1 MKLHLPV
8 CLLKAVLTG
17 LLSVACF
24 TVNSG
29 TVWAEESSV
38 SILSEGKTPS
48 VSISSPGAA
57 ALTSTPDGTLIIMNL
72 DGGHL
77 YGASYSTFDVVADMQ
92 IDSMRISD
100 GYTRAVYNFNGDISG
115 SGVFERTSAA
125 KSDYQTYVFS
135 GDMSAYSG
143 TMCLSKANDNS
154 TLKFVN
160 NTSGTGAIAIAAGN
174 TLVVSGATMN
184 NSSIISSGVL
194 EVWDTATFTHDIS
207 VNGTLSLGRGSALV
221 NNGTFTF
228 ADTALINL
236 QHATYTTDTAGNR
249 TYQLFSASGSGSSNL
264 SSLTA
269 ANITGIS
276 TGGWEWTLNDDGSI
290 TAIDVGR
297 TLTYAGGTMTWNTS
311 YGNAVFSSAGSA
323 VAFASGDKVKFSGN
337 STVSLG
343 EDITTREMTVGAGA
357 TVVLTTTEHTLN
369 AESVVVDGTLQLKN
383 GGQNGALTGDITV
396 RGQLDF
402 AAGDVTGW
410 SSSLGIKSINIL
422 KDGNLHISVGGN
434 QNQTAAGLVI
444 GLHGGTITGVS
455 NANLDLAYGGSQY
468 GYSSI
473 SAHAAE
479 GATSETPTVSSISGT
494 SLSLRQKATTISV
507 AENAR
512 LDISSIIK
520 EKSSTD
526 VLNGEGALAAGKI
539 AGLTKTGAGELRL
552 TGANTYTQ
560 NTTVAEGT
568 LTLADGGS
576 LASSSITVNDGAVFR
591 LDAAEELAVSASG
604 SLGGSG
610 TLIKTGLG
618 SASLGSLAD
627 SFAGR
632 IELQQGSLSL
642 NSPLVISS
650 GRELA
655 LGMNG
660 AVLNSDL
667 YLGDG
672 LLSTSLSDAGVSTS
686 LNDHSLILSG
696 GTVLMLQGA
705 FHKVTDLFTG
715 VGSLLGADG
724 NELVLDSSNNAAAL
738 YFDLSRPGMG
748 FWTNSTLVLSSSG
761 TLQLVKPSN
770 ISIPAGYTEV
780 LVDDASDIKPY
791 SSSATDVAFRLTAD
805 VTVDGRTSE
814 LMTSSADS
822 WCFTSNSV
830 DNLQFLTFSNATK
843 RLFYVSSNEKLEF
856 HGLKSVT
863 FSGNTASSSSSAYG
877 GAIDGNDG
885 STITLNDNGSVTFSG
900 NTATADSSYS
910 AGAYGGAIYGDTI
923 TLSGNGSVTF
933 SGNTADS
940 FYSSAYGGAI
950 YGYGTITL
958 SGNGSV
964 TFSGNTTDS
973 SHSYACG
980 GAIYGDTITLSENGS
995 VEFSGNTSDSFHSS
1009 ARGGAIYGDIYDTIM
1024 LSGNGSVTFSGNT
1037 ADSYANYA
1045 YGGAIYGSSDS
1056 TIMLSGNV
1064 SVEFSGNTAS
1074 SYGGYAYGGAIY
1086 GYSNSTIELSGN
1098 GSVEFS
1104 GNRTDDGGGAIYGD
1118 TITLS
1123 GNDSVTFS
1131 GNTAHSGGAIYGGY
1145 NSTIE
1150 LSGNGS
1156 VEFSGNTASS
1166 GGAIDGGTIRLSGN
1180 GSVTFSGNTASSGGA
1195 IYGDGNLS
1203 IRNNDSVLFEK
1214 NAEKSGSSYCLRSIY
1229 AGGSGDVISLSAAEG
1244 KSIEFRD
1251 SVYIDSGSTV
1261 NLNADYTDADGLVHK
1276 QTGDI
1281 IFTGAYTEQHLN
1293 ELLAADGLIR
1303 TATAE
1308 EILNSRTTEVRAMTN
1323 LYGGRLCVEEGSVYK
1338 GYGITAHEGSAAT
1351 VLVKDATLNHAGYD
1365 LVFHAGTSLELVG
1378 DNAASANRLQMHT
1391 GSSLIFRESAGLVLD
1406 GTLNV
1411 EGTGTLQLENG
1422 SLSAQKIDGTGG
1434 ISITGGR
1441 LELQDDT
1448 DALAVD
1454 GAVSISNTTLSGNW
1468 CAEGLT
1474 VDGVS
1479 VTAGSEISLNNLT
1492 LKSVL
1497 SNEGTLVLGGEVS
1510 IARED
1515 VDCVGGGEQYTAGVS
1530 GYRYIG
1536 HSFTLVEG
1544 SGQSTAAADVI
1555 WKITENGAEQDYRAY
1570 SLSYTNGV
1578 LTAYIERDIT
1588 TYWVNSEVTYDGR
1601 SEFDTANTLVL
1612 NGGELTLAA
1621 ALGDN
1626 LTKGIRAEADS
1637 SLNMGAG
1644 LAESDDSVSVNVS
1657 VGVTVTVDEPVIGHG
1672 TLLKSGDG
1680 ILSVKELADSF
1691 AGSLVLQQGT
1701 LHMAESL
1708 VISKGRELHV
1718 GKTDAVLDTT
1728 LQLSDGMLCMD
1739 FSGTGETVSLN
1750 NTNLHLQGETGLQFR
1765 DAGKEDSRVYDL
1777 FTDIYGLKDANG
1789 NALVLSADNNA
1800 AALYFDAERPGTG
1813 FWKNATLQL
1822 TDDGTLQLV
1831 RYTDI
1836 TIPTGYAR
1844 TVVMD
1849 EPSDFTRYAG
1859 LTQDVAFRLA
1869 ADVTFD
1875 ASAAVMTNLAA
1886 SRYFTS
1892 ASADAPAAIAFRNSE
1907 NRMFYVKENETLIMK
1922 ALRAVTFEDLV
1933 VSADEAISGGA
1944 IYVSDNS
1951 GITLEDNG
1959 AVIFSGTTLTDNG
1972 AEAQGGALY
1981 AGAASPV
1988 VLNGNG
1994 SVEFL
1999 KNSVVGSSS
2008 HGGAMY
2014 SASPVLITN
2023 NNGVIFR
2030 DNSSVSR
2037 GGAIDAGAELTL
2049 LDNGSVDFNGNTS
2062 GQGGAI
2068 NAAANVVLEANGV
2081 ISFSGNEAT
2090 SGSGAAIY
2098 ATGAVSLID
2107 NGSVEFSGNTAVTGG
2122 GAIYGSQVT
2131 VSDNIGVVSF
2141 IGNASERSGSSS
2153 SHGGAIYGG
2162 SQVTLS
2168 GNNSV
2173 VFKENSAYNRG
2184 GAIYTPGT
2192 VRLSGNGSVE
2202 FRDNVASVYEGGA
2215 IYAKTVELCDNAGG
2229 VVFTG
2234 NKAARG
2240 NGGAIY
2246 ASSSIILT
2254 GNGSVEFSENTAK
2267 YGGGGAIWSSATVTI
2282 NNHADAVL
2290 FRGNTASSSSYGGG
2304 AVYASSGVTLSHNGS
2319 VEFAENSTAY
2329 RGGAI
2334 FGNSVLRN
2342 NGSVEFCANSS
2353 VGYGGAIYTSGS
2365 VTIAGNDEVAF
2376 ARNVEKSDSNYR
2388 LRSLYLAGDSS
2399 ADKLTLSAGKG
2410 QSISFYD
2417 SVYMGAT
2424 GSVALN
2430 ADYTDA
2436 EGVTQKAS
2444 GTILFS
2450 GATTEDDLKTAKN
2463 GVAGT
2468 EEEIL
2473 NSRTSEINSAATL
2486 YGGTLQVQDKAV
2498 LKLNGGLTVAAGS
2511 TATMQVQEGAT
2522 LNLSSM
2528 TIAKDT
2534 QTSIEV
2540 SGGSAM
2546 TASGQVSV
2554 AEGGLSALKVQ
2565 DSRVDWA
2572 KSSLALSS
2580 GNHIELQDNAEFNL
2594 SDMTITENAQAS
2606 IELSGGSA
2614 MTASGQV
2621 SVAAGGLSTLKVQD
2635 SRVDWGQSSL
2645 ALSSGNRIELQDNAE
2660 FNLSSMTIAKDAQAS
2675 IELSGGS
2682 VMTSSGQVS
2691 VAAGGSA
2698 SLQVQKSE
2706 LNLNGGLTVA
2716 EGSTATMQVQDGAT
2730 LNLSSMTIAKDAQ
2743 ASIELS
2749 GGSVMTASGQVSVL
2763 AGGLASLKVQNSEVN
2778 LGSNA
2783 LELTSGSLV
2792 ELQNGASL
2800 SLSELTVAAG
2810 AELKAGGYIAPV
2822 AEVAKPVA
2830 FSLAQLEADSPIV
2843 NTGSVNH
2850 IQGDLRLS
2858 GGSTLN
2864 LQDSYLTVSGDLVLD
2879 VTAESEKVVVDLMPG
2894 IAKDEFSQVVLFEVA
2909 GTVTFGENG
2918 TASDSEVVYYQFA
2931 EDYFTGDWISQDTWL
2946 VYDRSTNLV
2955 YLEGVNIIAA
2965 VPEPTTSMLG
2975 LMGLVAFTLRRR
2987 RK

>member
-1 MKLHLPV
+1 M
-8 CLLKAVLTG
+8 
-17 LLSVACF
+17 
-24 TVNSG
+24 
-29 TVWAEESSV
+29 
-38 SILSEGKTPS
+38 
-48 VSISSPGAA
+48 
-57 ALTSTPDGTLIIMNL
+57 
-72 DGGHL
+72 
-77 YGASYSTFDVVADMQ
+77 
-92 IDSMRISD
+92 
-100 GYTRAVYNFNGDISG
+100 
-115 SGVFERTSAA
+115 
-125 KSDYQTYVFS
+125 
-135 GDMSAYSG
+135 
-143 TMCLSKANDNS
+143 
-154 TLKFVN
+154 
-160 NTSGTGAIAIAAGN
+160 
-174 TLVVSGATMN
+174 
-184 NSSIISSGVL
+184 
-194 EVWDTATFTHDIS
+194 
-207 VNGTLSLGRGSALV
+207 
-221 NNGTFTF
+221 
-228 ADTALINL
+228 
-236 QHATYTTDTAGNR
+236 
-249 TYQLFSASGSGSSNL
+249 
-264 SSLTA
+264 
-269 ANITGIS
+269 
-276 TGGWEWTLNDDGSI
+276 
-290 TAIDVGR
+290 
-297 TLTYAGGTMTWNTS
+297 
-311 YGNAVFSSAGSA
+311 
-323 VAFASGDKVKFSGN
+323 FSGN
-337 STVSLG
+337 TV
-343 EDITTREMTVGAGA
+343 
-357 TVVLTTTEHTLN
+357 
-369 AESVVVDGTLQLKN
+369 
-383 GGQNGALTGDITV
+383 
-396 RGQLDF
+396 
-402 AAGDVTGW
+402 
-410 SSSLGIKSINIL
+410 
-422 KDGNLHISVGGN
+422 
-434 QNQTAAGLVI
+434 
-444 GLHGGTITGVS
+444 
-455 NANLDLAYGGSQY
+455 
-468 GYSSI
+468 
-473 SAHAAE
+473 
-479 GATSETPTVSSISGT
+479 
-494 SLSLRQKATTISV
+494 
-507 AENAR
+507 
-512 LDISSIIK
+512 
-520 EKSSTD
+520 
-526 VLNGEGALAAGKI
+526 
-539 AGLTKTGAGELRL
+539 
-552 TGANTYTQ
+552 
-560 NTTVAEGT
+560 
-568 LTLADGGS
+568 
-576 LASSSITVNDGAVFR
+576 
-591 LDAAEELAVSASG
+591 
-604 SLGGSG
+604 
-610 TLIKTGLG
+610 
-618 SASLGSLAD
+618 
-627 SFAGR
+627 
-632 IELQQGSLSL
+632 
-642 NSPLVISS
+642 
-650 GRELA
+650 
-655 LGMNG
+655 
-660 AVLNSDL
+660 
-667 YLGDG
+667 
-672 LLSTSLSDAGVSTS
+672 
-686 LNDHSLILSG
+686 
-696 GTVLMLQGA
+696 
-705 FHKVTDLFTG
+705 
-715 VGSLLGADG
+715 
-724 NELVLDSSNNAAAL
+724 
-738 YFDLSRPGMG
+738 
-748 FWTNSTLVLSSSG
+748 
-761 TLQLVKPSN
+761 
-770 ISIPAGYTEV
+770 
-780 LVDDASDIKPY
+780 
-791 SSSATDVAFRLTAD
+791 
-805 VTVDGRTSE
+805 
-814 LMTSSADS
+814 
-822 WCFTSNSV
+822 
-830 DNLQFLTFSNATK
+830 
-843 RLFYVSSNEKLEF
+843 
-856 HGLKSVT
+856 
-863 FSGNTASSSSSAYG
+863 TASSSSY
-877 GAIDGNDG
+877 
-885 STITLNDNGSVTFSG
+885 
-900 NTATADSSYS
+900 SSF
-910 AGAYGGAIYGDTI
+910 ARGGAIYGKDDSAI
-923 TLSGNGSVTF
+923 ELSGNGSVEF
-933 SGNTADS
+933 SENTARS
-940 FYSSAYGGAI
+940 GGAI
-950 YGYGTITL
+950 YG
-958 SGNGSV
+958 
-964 TFSGNTTDS
+964 S
-973 SHSYACG
+973 SNS
-980 GAIYGDTITLSENGS
+980 TITLSENGS
-995 VEFSGNTSDSFHSS
+995 VEFSGNTAYS
-1009 ARGGAIYGDIYDTIM
+1009 GGAIYGSSNSTIT
-1024 LSGNGSVTFSGNT
+1024 LSENGSVTFSGN
-1037 ADSYANYA
+1037 S
-1045 YGGAIYGSSDS
+1045 GGAIYGSSNS
-1056 TIMLSGNV
+1056 TIELSGNE
-1064 SVEFSGNTAS
+1064 SVTFSENTDS
-1074 SYGGYAYGGAIY
+1074 NGGAIY

-1098 GSVEFS
+1098 GSVTFS
-1104 GNRTDDGGGAIYGD
+1104 GNTASNEGGGAIDGYDGSTIELSGNESVTFSENRASTSGGAIYGSSNSTIELSGNGSLLFSVNSASD
-1118 TITLS
+1118 DGGAIYGSRITLS

-1131 GNTAHSGGAIYGGY
+1131 GNTADSYDIAYGGAIYGSRITLSENGSVTFSGNTATSSYDYAYGGAIYGGSY
-1145 NSTIE
+1145 STIE
-1150 LSGNGS
+1150 LSGNES
-1156 VEFSGNTASS
+1156 VTFSENTASS
-1166 GGAIDGGTIRLSGN
+1166 GGGAIDGSTITLSDNGSVTFSGNRASDEGGAIDGSTITLSDN
-1180 GSVTFSGNTASSGGA
+1180 GSVTFSGNTASSGGGA
-1195 IYGDGNLS
+1195 IRGYGHLD

-1214 NAEKSGSSYCLRSIY
+1214 NAEVQNETYRLRSIY
-1229 AGGSGDVISLSAAEG
+1229 AGGSGDVISLSAAAG

-1251 SVYIDSGSTV
+1251 SVYIASGSTV
-1261 NLNADYTDADGLVHK
+1261 NLNADYTDDEGVVHK

-1323 LYGGRLCVEEGSVYK
+1323 LYGGRLCVEEGAVYK
-1338 GYGITAHEGSAAT
+1338 GDGITAHEGSAAT

-1365 LVFHAGTSLELVG
+1365 LVFHAGTTLELVG

-1391 GSSLIFRESAGLVLD
+1391 GSSLIFRENAGLVLD

-1468 CAEGLT
+1468 CGEGLT

-1479 VTAGSEISLNNLT
+1479 VAADAEISLNNLT
-1492 LKSVL
+1492 IKSVL

-1544 SGQSTAAADVI
+1544 SGQSSAAADAK
-1555 WKITENGAEQDYRAY
+1555 WLITENGAEQDYQSY
-1570 SLSYTNGV
+1570 SYTDGV

-1612 NGGELTLAA
+1612 NGGKLTLAA

-1626 LTKGIRAEADS
+1626 LTNGIRAEADS

-1657 VGVTVTVDEPVIGHG
+1657 AGVTVTVDEPVIGHG

-1701 LHMAESL
+1701 LHMAEPL

-1728 LQLSDGMLCMD
+1728 LQLSDGLLCMD

-1750 NTNLHLQGETGLQFR
+1750 NTNLHLQGETGLQLR
-1765 DAGKEDSRVYDL
+1765 DAGKEDGRVYDL

-1844 TVVMD
+1844 TVAMD

-1922 ALRAVTFEDLV
+1922 ALRAVTFEDLA

-1959 AVIFSGTTLTDNG
+1959 AVIFSGTTLTANG

-1999 KNSVVGSSS
+1999 ENSVVGSSS
-2008 HGGAMY
+2008 YGGAMY
-2014 SASPVLITN
+2014 AASTVLITN

-2049 LDNGSVDFNGNTS
+2049 LDNGSVDFSGNTS

-2098 ATGAVSLID
+2098 TTGDVVLTDNVSL
-2107 NGSVEFSGNTAVTGG
+2107 EFIGNTAVTGG
-2122 GAIYGSQVT
+2122 GAIYGRTIT
-2131 VSDNIGVVSF
+2131 VSDNIGAVSF
-2141 IGNASERSGSSS
+2141 IGNVSERSGSSS
-2153 SHGGAIYGG
+2153 SLGGAICGS
-2162 SQVTLS
+2162 SQVTFS

-2173 VFKENSAYNRG
+2173 VFKENSAYYRG

-2192 VRLSGNGSVE
+2192 VRLTGNGSVE
-2202 FRDNVASVYEGGA
+2202 FRDNVASVYKGGA

-2234 NKAARG
+2234 NKAAMDG
-2240 NGGAIY
+2240 GGAVY
-2246 ASSSIILT
+2246 ATSSITLS
-2254 GNGSVEFSENTAK
+2254 GNGSVEFSENTAS
-2267 YGGGGAIWSSATVTI
+2267 YGGGAIRSSSTVTI

-2290 FRGNTASSSSYGGG
+2290 FRGNTSSSSSYGGG

-2329 RGGAI
+2329 RGGAVL
-2334 FGNSVLRN
+2334 GNSVLCN

-2473 NSRTSEINSAATL
+2473 NSRTSELNSAATL

-2554 AEGGLSALKVQ
+2554 AEGGLSTLKVQ
-2565 DSRVDWA
+2565 DSRVDWGQ
-2572 KSSLALSS
+2572 SSLALSS

-2635 SRVDWGQSSL
+2635 SRVDWAKSSLALSSGNRIELQDNAEFNLSDMTITENAQASIELSGGSAMTTSGQVSVAEGGLSSLKVQDSRVDWGQSSL

-2682 VMTSSGQVS
+2682 VMTASGQVS
-2691 VAAGGSA
+2691 VTAGGSA

-2706 LNLNGGLTVA
+2706 LNLNGGLTVD

-2749 GGSVMTASGQVSVL
+2749 GGSVMTASGQVSVA
-2763 AGGLASLKVQNSEVN
+2763 AGGSATLKVQESEVN

-2783 LELTSGSLV
+2783 LALTSGSLV

-2800 SLSELTVAAG
+2800 SLRELAVAAG

-2830 FSLAQLEADSPIV
+2830 FSLEGIESDTPIV

-2850 IQGDLRLS
+2850 VEGNLRLS

-2894 IAKDEFSQVVLFEVA
+2894 IAKDEFSQVVLFEVG
-2909 GTVTFGENG
+2909 GTVAFGENG

-2946 VYDRSTNLV
+2946 VYDRNTNLV
-2955 YLEGVNIIAA
+2955 YLEGVNLIAS
-2965 VPEPTTSMLG
+2965 VPEPTSSMLG

>member
-8 CLLKAVLTG
+8 RLFKAVLTG

-115 SGVFERTSAA
+115 SGIFERTSAA

-160 NTSGTGAIAIAAGN
+160 NTSGTGAITIAAGN

-236 QHATYTTDTAGNR
+236 KHATYTTDTVGNR

-297 TLTYAGGTMTWNTS
+297 TLTYAGGTMIWNTS
-311 YGNAVFSSAGSA
+311 SGNAVFSSAGSA
-323 VAFASGDKVKFSGN
+323 VVFASGDKVKFSGN

-343 EDITTREMTVGAGA
+343 EDITTREMTVAA
-357 TVVLTTTEHTLN
+357 DTTVALTTTNYSLN

-410 SSSLGIKSINIL
+410 SSSMGIKSINIL

-444 GLHGGTITGVS
+444 GLHGGTISGVS

-473 SAHAAE
+473 SAHATE

-520 EKSSTD
+520 ERSSTD
-526 VLNGEGALAAGKI
+526 VLNGEGALAAGMT

-576 LASSSITVNDGAVFR
+576 LASSSIMVNDGAVFR
-591 LDAAEELAVSASG
+591 LDAVEELAVSASG

-627 SFAGR
+627 SFAGC

-672 LLSTSLSDAGVSTS
+672 LLSINLSDAGISTS
-686 LNDHSLILSG
+686 LNDHSLTLSG
-696 GTVLMLQGA
+696 GTVLLLQGT
-705 FHKVTDLFTG
+705 FNKVTDLFTG

-724 NELVLDSSNNAAAL
+724 NELVLDPSNNAAAL

-748 FWTNSTLVLSSSG
+748 FWANSTLMLSSSG

-770 ISIPAGYTEV
+770 ISIPDGYTEV
-780 LVDDASDIKPY
+780 LVDEVSDITAY
-791 SSSATDVAFRLTAD
+791 SSSDTDVAFRITQDLTI
-805 VTVDGRTSE
+805 DGRSSS

-822 WCFTSNSV
+822 WYFTSDSE
-830 DNLQFLTFSNATK
+830 DNLASLTFSNATA
-843 RLFYVSSNEKLEF
+843 RLFYVASSEKLEF
-856 HGLKSVT
+856 NALKSMTFSGNTASSSSSFAEGGAIYGRSKSTITLSGNGSVAFIGNTASSSSSSSFGGAIYGDSNSTITLSGNGNVTFIGNTASSSRSSSYGGAIDGSTITLSENGSVTFSENTASSSSYDDHYYACGGAIDGSTIRLISNDSVT
-863 FSGNTASSSSSAYG
+863 FSGNTASSSSDRAYG
-877 GAIDGNDG
+877 GAIDG
-885 STITLNDNGSVTFSG
+885 STITL
-900 NTATADSSYS
+900 
-910 AGAYGGAIYGDTI
+910 
-923 TLSGNGSVTF
+923 
-933 SGNTADS
+933 
-940 FYSSAYGGAI
+940 
-950 YGYGTITL
+950 
-958 SGNGSV
+958 
-964 TFSGNTTDS
+964 
-973 SHSYACG
+973 
-980 GAIYGDTITLSENGS
+980 
-995 VEFSGNTSDSFHSS
+995 SD
-1009 ARGGAIYGDIYDTIM
+1009 
-1024 LSGNGSVTFSGNT
+1024 
-1037 ADSYANYA
+1037 
-1045 YGGAIYGSSDS
+1045 
-1056 TIMLSGNV
+1056 
-1064 SVEFSGNTAS
+1064 
-1074 SYGGYAYGGAIY
+1074 
-1086 GYSNSTIELSGN
+1086 
-1098 GSVEFS
+1098 
-1104 GNRTDDGGGAIYGD
+1104 
-1118 TITLS
+1118 
-1123 GNDSVTFS
+1123 
-1131 GNTAHSGGAIYGGY
+1131 
-1145 NSTIE
+1145 
-1150 LSGNGS
+1150 
-1156 VEFSGNTASS
+1156 
-1166 GGAIDGGTIRLSGN
+1166 N
-1180 GSVTFSGNTASSGGA
+1180 GSVTFSGNTASSSDAWAYGGA
-1195 IYGDGNLS
+1195 IYAGSNLS

-1214 NAEKSGSSYCLRSIY
+1214 NAEIKGDTYRLRSIY
-1229 AGGSGDVISLSAAEG
+1229 AGGSGDIISLSAAEG

-1251 SVYIDSGSTV
+1251 SVYIDSDNTV
-1261 NLNADYTDADGLVHK
+1261 NLNADYTDAEGVVHK

-1281 IFTGAYTEQHLN
+1281 IFTGTYTEQHLN
-1293 ELLAADGLIR
+1293 ELLSADGLNR
-1303 TATAE
+1303 TATE
-1308 EILNSRTTEVRAMTN
+1308 TEILNSRTTEVYAMTN
-1323 LYGGRLCVEEGSVYK
+1323 LYGGRLRVEDGAIYT
-1338 GYGITAHEGSAAT
+1338 GYGITAMENSAAT
-1351 VLVKDATLNHAGYD
+1351 VLVKNATLNHAGYD
-1365 LVFHAGTSLELVG
+1365 LVFHAGTTLELVG
-1378 DNAASANRLQMHT
+1378 DNAVSANQLQMHA
-1391 GSSLIFRESAGLVLD
+1391 GSNLIFRENAGLELD

-1411 EGTGTLQLENG
+1411 QGAGILLLEDGN
-1422 SLSAQKIDGTGG
+1422 LSARKIDGTGG
-1434 ISITGGR
+1434 VSIVGGR

-1454 GAVSISNTTLSGNW
+1454 GAVSISNATLSGNW
-1468 CAEGLT
+1468 CGEGLT

-1492 LKSVL
+1492 LKSAL

-1515 VDCVGGGEQYTAGVS
+1515 IVSYGGDVQYSAGIS
-1530 GYRYIG
+1530 GYRYTG

-1544 SGQSTAAADVI
+1544 SGQSTALAEAK
-1555 WKITENGAEQDYRAY
+1555 WRITENGTNRDYQSY
-1570 SLSYTNGV
+1570 SYANGV

-1588 TYWVNSEVTYDGR
+1588 TYWVNDVVTYDGR
-1601 SEFDTANTLVL
+1601 NEFDTAETLVL
-1612 NGGELTLAA
+1612 NGGKLTLAA
-1621 ALGDN
+1621 ALEDN
-1626 LTKGIRAEADS
+1626 LTNGIRAEADS

-1657 VGVTVTVDEPVIGHG
+1657 AGVTVTVDEPVIGHG

-1701 LHMAESL
+1701 LHMAEPL
-1708 VISKGRELHV
+1708 VINKGRELHV

-1728 LQLSDGMLCMD
+1728 LQLSDGLLCMD
-1739 FSGTGETVSLN
+1739 FSGSGETVSLN
-1750 NTNLHLQGETGLQFR
+1750 NTNLHLQGETGLQLR
-1765 DAGKEDSRVYDL
+1765 DAGKEDGRVYDL
-1777 FTDIYGLKDANG
+1777 FTEVFGLNDANG

-1822 TDDGTLQLV
+1822 TDEGTLQLV

-1844 TVVMD
+1844 TEVMD

-1869 ADVTFD
+1869 ADVAFD
-1875 ASAAVMTNLAA
+1875 ASSAVMTNVAA

-1892 ASADAPAAIAFRNSE
+1892 NSVDALAAIAFRHSE
-1907 NRMFYVKENETLIMK
+1907 NRMFYVKGNETLVMK
-1922 ALRAVTFEDLV
+1922 ALRAVTFEDMA

-1959 AVIFSGTTLTDNG
+1959 AVIFSGTTLTANG
-1972 AEAQGGALY
+1972 AVAQGGALY
-1981 AGAASPV
+1981 AGATSQV

-1999 KNSVVGSSS
+1999 KNSAVGSSS
-2008 HGGAMY
+2008 YGGAMY
-2014 SASPVLITN
+2014 SDSSVLLSN

-2030 DNSSVSR
+2030 DNSSVTQ
-2037 GGAIDAGAELTL
+2037 GGAIYAGAELTL
-2049 LDNGSVDFNGNTS
+2049 T
-2062 GQGGAI
+2062 
-2068 NAAANVVLEANGV
+2068 
-2081 ISFSGNEAT
+2081 
-2090 SGSGAAIY
+2090 
-2098 ATGAVSLID
+2098 D
-2107 NGSVEFSGNTAVTGG
+2107 NGSVEFSGNTASSSSSSSSAFG
-2122 GAIYGSQVT
+2122 GAIYGYS
-2131 VSDNIGVVSF
+2131 
-2141 IGNASERSGSSS
+2141 
-2153 SHGGAIYGG
+2153 
-2162 SQVTLS
+2162 
-2168 GNNSV
+2168 NST
-2173 VFKENSAYNRG
+2173 
-2184 GAIYTPGT
+2184 IT
-2192 VRLSGNGSVE
+2192 LSGNGSVE
-2202 FRDNVASVYEGGA
+2202 FIGNTASSSSSFGGA
-2215 IYAKTVELCDNAGG
+2215 IYGYSNSTI
-2229 VVFTG
+2229 T
-2234 NKAARG
+2234 
-2240 NGGAIY
+2240 
-2246 ASSSIILT
+2246 LT
-2254 GNGSVEFSENTAK
+2254 DNGSVEFIGNTASSSSSSS
-2267 YGGGGAIWSSATVTI
+2267 YAFGGAIYGYSNSTITLSDNGSVTF
-2282 NNHADAVL
+2282 N
-2290 FRGNTASSSSYGGG
+2290 GNTASSSSY
-2304 AVYASSGVTLSHNGS
+2304 LS
-2319 VEFAENSTAY
+2319 
-2329 RGGAI
+2329 
-2334 FGNSVLRN
+2334 
-2342 NGSVEFCANSS
+2342 
-2353 VGYGGAIYTSGS
+2353 YGGAIYGDYNSTITLSGNGNVTFSGNTASSSSSASGGAIDGSTIRLISNGSVTFSENTASSSSSSYSAYGGAIYGDYNSTITLSGNGNVTFIGNTASSSSSSYYSAYGGAIYSCGS
-2365 VTIAGNDEVAF
+2365 VTITGNDEVTF
-2376 ARNVEKSDSNYR
+2376 AQNVEKSDSIYR
-2388 LRSLYLAGDSS
+2388 LRGLYLAGDSS
-2399 ADKLTLSAGKG
+2399 TDKLTLSAGKN

-2417 SVYMGAT
+2417 SVYMGAS

-2436 EGVTQKAS
+2436 EGVTQKGS

-2473 NSRTSEINSAATL
+2473 NSRTSELNSAATL

-2528 TIAKDT
+2528 TIAKDA
-2534 QTSIEV
+2534 QASIEV
-2540 SGGSAM
+2540 SGSAM

-2554 AEGGLSALKVQ
+2554 AEGGLSSLKVQ
-2565 DSRVDWA
+2565 DSRVDWGQ
-2572 KSSLALSS
+2572 SSLALSS
-2580 GNHIELQDNAEFNL
+2580 GNRIELQDNAEFNL

-2606 IELSGGSA
+2606 IELSGGSV

-2621 SVAAGGLSTLKVQD
+2621 SVAEGGLSSLKVQD

-2698 SLQVQKSE
+2698 SLQVRKSELNLNGGLTVAAGSTASLQVQDGATLNLSSMTIAKDAQASIELSGGSVMTSSGQVSVTAGGSASLQVQKSE

-2730 LNLSSMTIAKDAQ
+2730 LNLSSMTTAKDAQ

-2749 GGSVMTASGQVSVL
+2749 GGSVMTASGQVSVS

-2783 LELTSGSLV
+2783 LDLTSGSLV

-2830 FSLAQLEADSPIV
+2830 FSLEGIESDTPIV

-2850 IQGDLRLS
+2850 VEGNLRLS

-2879 VTAESEKVVVDLMPG
+2879 VTNESEKVVVELTPG
-2894 IAKDEFSQVVLFEVA
+2894 IAKDELSQVVLFEVG

-2955 YLEGVNIIAA
+2955 YLEGVNLIAA

>member
-923 TLSGNGSVTF
+923 T
-933 SGNTADS
+933 
-940 FYSSAYGGAI
+940 
-950 YGYGTITL
+950 
-958 SGNGSV
+958 
-964 TFSGNTTDS
+964 
-973 SHSYACG
+973 
-980 GAIYGDTITLSENGS
+980 
-995 VEFSGNTSDSFHSS
+995 
-1009 ARGGAIYGDIYDTIM
+1009 
-1024 LSGNGSVTFSGNT
+1024 
-1037 ADSYANYA
+1037 
-1045 YGGAIYGSSDS
+1045 
-1056 TIMLSGNV
+1056 
-1064 SVEFSGNTAS
+1064 
-1074 SYGGYAYGGAIY
+1074 
-1086 GYSNSTIELSGN
+1086 
-1098 GSVEFS
+1098 
-1104 GNRTDDGGGAIYGD
+1104 
-1118 TITLS
+1118 
-1123 GNDSVTFS
+1123 
-1131 GNTAHSGGAIYGGY
+1131 
-1145 NSTIE
+1145 
-1150 LSGNGS
+1150 
-1156 VEFSGNTASS
+1156 
-1166 GGAIDGGTIRLSGN
+1166 LSGN

-2141 IGNASERSGSSS
+2141 IGNASELSGSSS

-2682 VMTSSGQVS
+2682 VMTASGQVS
-2691 VAAGGSA
+2691 VTAGGSA

-2749 GGSVMTASGQVSVL
+2749 GGSVMTASGQVSVA
-2763 AGGLASLKVQNSEVN
+2763 AGGSATLKVQESEVN

-2783 LELTSGSLV
+2783 LALTSGSLV

-2822 AEVAKPVA
+2822 AEAAKPVA
-2830 FSLAQLEADSPIV
+2830 FSLEGIESDTPIV

-2850 IQGDLRLS
+2850 VEGNLRLS

-2879 VTAESEKVVVDLMPG
+2879 VTNESEKVVVELTPG
-2894 IAKDEFSQVVLFEVA
+2894 IAKDELSQVVLFEVG

-2955 YLEGVNIIAA
+2955 YLEGVNLIAA
-2965 VPEPTTSMLG
+2965 VPEPTSSMLG
-2975 LMGLVAFTLRRR
+2975 LMGLVAFTFRRR